1 MKKAVYKWNKLQDNY
16 FSIGLTCKIDNTYAS
31 NILHN
36 IKVEQDDEK
45 WKRHGIKGGKI
56 TLQYLIVQRLQNER
70 KPSFSTFITST
81 ISNSYKQVRK
91 RASFAL

>member
-1 MKKAVYKWNKLQDNY
+1 MMK
-16 FSIGLTCKIDNTYAS
+16 S
-31 NILHN
+31 
-36 IKVEQDDEK
+36 E
-45 WKRHGIKGGKI
+45 KRHGIKGGKI

>member
-1 MKKAVYKWNKLQDNY
+1 MPLTYFIILRWDKMMK
-16 FSIGLTCKIDNTYAS
+16 S
-31 NILHN
+31 
-36 IKVEQDDEK
+36 E
-45 WKRHGIKGGKI
+45 KRHGIKGGKI

>member
-1 MKKAVYKWNKLQDNY
+1 M
-16 FSIGLTCKIDNTYAS
+16 
-31 NILHN
+31 
-36 IKVEQDDEK
+36 EQDDK
-45 WKRHGIKGGKI
+45 KRKRHGFTNNKRA
-56 TLQYLIVQRLQNER
+56 LQYLIVQRLQNER